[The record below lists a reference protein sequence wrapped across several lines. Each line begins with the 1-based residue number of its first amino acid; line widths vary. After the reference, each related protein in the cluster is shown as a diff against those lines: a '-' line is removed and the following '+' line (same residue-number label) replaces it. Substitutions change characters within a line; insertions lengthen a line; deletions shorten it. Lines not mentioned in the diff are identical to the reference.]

1 MLSAKINAKEA
12 MKVLNNL
19 VQYSDGFIKETKAQE
34 STVTKRLAKTS
45 IDGFYEYL
53 DQLARVNPG
62 MLHHVYEWGRVGD
75 PNSRLFELKAALSRN
90 NAIITSDFITSE
102 VPSDTSN
109 EPFYDKARIM
119 EEGIPVVI
127 QEVQAQALFFEIDGI
142 EYFRAG
148 PITIENPGGPEV
160 RGSFVEQFEEFYN
173 TYLNNVYLKA
183 IRFYQYFMD
192 PKEYE
197 RNFNGAMKSGN
208 AYQIG
213 RKTALSWIQNM
224 PVGDI
229 YE

>member
-1 MLSAKINAKEA
+1 MVSAKINSKKA
-12 MKVLNNL
+12 MRVLNNL

-34 STVTKRLAKTS
+34 STVTKRLAKSS
-45 IDGFYEYL
+45 IDGFYEYM

-62 MLHHVYEWGRVGD
+62 MLHHVYEWGRSGD
-75 PNSRLFELKAALSRN
+75 PNSRLFDLKVALSKN
-90 NAIITSDFITSE
+90 NAVITSEFLTSE

-109 EPFYDKARIM
+109 EPFYEKARIM
-119 EEGIPVVI
+119 EDGIPVVI

-148 PITIENPGGPEV
+148 PIVIENPGGPEV

-173 TYLNNVYLKA
+173 SYLDDVYLKA

-192 PKEYE
+192 AKEYE
-197 RNFNGAMKSGN
+197 RNFNTAMKSTN
-208 AYQIG
+208 AYQMG
-213 RKTALSWIQNM
+213 RKTALSWIENM

>member
-1 MLSAKINAKEA
+1 MPKAKIESKKA

-19 VQYSDGFIKETKAQE
+19 VAYTDGFLKETKAQE
-34 STVTKRLAKTS
+34 ITVTSKIAKMS
-45 IDGFYEYL
+45 VDGFYEYL

-75 PNSRLFELKAALSRN
+75 SNSRLFELKKSISKN
-90 NAIITSDFITSE
+90 NVIITSEFLNSE
-102 VPSDTSN
+102 TPSDTSN
-109 EPFYDKARIM
+109 QPFYEKARIM

-127 QEVQAQALFFEIDGI
+127 QEVEAQALFFEIDGV

-148 PITIENPGGPEV
+148 PIVIENPGGPEV
-160 RGSFVEQFEEFYN
+160 RGSFVNQFEEFYN
-173 TYLNNVYLKA
+173 NYFDEVYLRA

-192 PKEYE
+192 AKPYE
-197 RNFNGAMKSGN
+197 QNFNAAMKSGN
-208 AYQIG
+208 ALQRG
-213 RKTALSWIQNM
+213 RATALSWIQNM